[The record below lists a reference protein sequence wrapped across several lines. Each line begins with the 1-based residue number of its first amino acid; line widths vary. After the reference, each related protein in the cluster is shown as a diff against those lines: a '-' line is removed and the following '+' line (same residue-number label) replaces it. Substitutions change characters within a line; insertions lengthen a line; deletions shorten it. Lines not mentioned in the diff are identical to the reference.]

1 MIIQQL
7 TVPNRP
13 LNGLLKTIHNNG
25 LPCFLVSIIRYQGTG
40 NNTKLNERKH
50 ENMRKDDITK
60 RIIESCIDTY
70 KRGLYSVPDCFQ
82 QIDKAIQKETWLIP
96 DVDEKIKRQNRLYKY
111 GLALLHKAIV
121 QMDRHSN

>member
-1 MIIQQL
+1 
-7 TVPNRP
+7 
-13 LNGLLKTIHNNG
+13 
-25 LPCFLVSIIRYQGTG
+25 
-40 NNTKLNERKH
+40 
-50 ENMRKDDITK
+50 MRKDDITK

-96 DVDEKIKRQNRLYKY
+96 DIDEKIKRQNRLYKY

-121 QMDRHSN
+121 QRERLSN